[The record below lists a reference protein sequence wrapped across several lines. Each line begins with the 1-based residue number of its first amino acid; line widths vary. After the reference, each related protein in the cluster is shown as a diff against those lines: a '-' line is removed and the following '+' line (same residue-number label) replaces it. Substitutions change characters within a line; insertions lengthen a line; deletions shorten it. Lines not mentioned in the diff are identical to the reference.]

1 LSEAVSGGLAVAIG
15 YLAGSIPSADVASRL
30 ATRGRVDLRKA
41 GSGNPGALNAAQV
54 LGRRWGLT
62 VLAADV
68 AKGTLAGALGRAV
81 AGDAGAYS
89 AATAAIA
96 GHIAP
101 PWSGFRG
108 GKGVATSAGTCL
120 AVFPAYFPIDMA
132 VAGMTAYRSR
142 QALRSVRVACAIWT
156 GAALLWWRARLPNLW
171 GPEPGIGLVAFA
183 CTGSAMILW
192 RFREAPPAR

>member
-1 LSEAVSGGLAVAIG
+1 LPEAVSRGLAVAIG
-15 YLAGSIPSADVASRL
+15 YLAGSTPSADIASRL
-30 ATRGRVDLRKA
+30 ATRGRIDLREA

-68 AKGTLAGALGRAV
+68 AKGTLAGVLGRAV
-81 AGDAGAYS
+81 AGDAGAYA

-142 QALRSVRVACAIWT
+142 QARRSVTVACAIWT

-183 CTGSAMILW
+183 FTGSAMILW
-192 RFREAPPAR
+192 RFREAPVAR